1 MATVS
6 VVGSLIT
13 DVTVVTPRLPARGE
27 NLLAHRLHIG
37 PGGKGANAAVAAR
50 RLGAEVVLVGR
61 VGDDTFGER
70 ELAVLRAE
78 GVQVEGVGIDS
89 DHPTGV
95 AVILVEE
102 GGENTIL
109 VILGANDRLLPDH
122 VRAALQPHRS
132 RLDALLVDF
141 EIPAATV
148 RAAVDLGRAY
158 GIPVIVD
165 AGPPRPYGVAVWGA
179 ATILS
184 PNLLELSTLV
194 GRPVKTQGEVRQAAR
209 ELVCQGPQAVVVKLG
224 AQGAY
229 LVTESFEELVP
240 AFSVPVVDTT
250 GAGDA
255 FMGALTVAVAE
266 GVPLPAAV
274 RFANAAGA
282 LATTRLGTLPVMPHR
297 REVEALVR
305 QGLQESCAPPPKE
318 IS

>member
-1 MATVS
+1 MATVA

-13 DVTVVTPRLPARGE
+13 DLTVLTPRLPARGE
-27 NLLAHRLHIG
+27 NLRAHRLHIG

-50 RLGAEVVLVGR
+50 RLGAEVILIGR
-61 VGDDTFGER
+61 VGADGFGHQ
-70 ELAVLRAE
+70 ELEALRAE
-78 GVQVEGVGIDS
+78 GVQVDGVGMDP
-89 DHPTGV
+89 DHPTGA

-109 VILGANDRLLPDH
+109 VVIGANDHLLPDH
-122 VRAALQPHRS
+122 VTGALEPHRS

-165 AGPPRPYGVAVWGA
+165 AGPPRPYGVEVWGT

-184 PNLLELSTLV
+184 PNRLELSTLV
-194 GRPVKTQGEVRQAAR
+194 GRPVNAEAEVRDAAR
-209 ELVCQGPQAVVVKLG
+209 ELLLRGPEAVVVKLG
-224 AQGAY
+224 ARGAY
-229 LVTESFEELVP
+229 LVTANSEQHIP
-240 AFSVPVVDTT
+240 TFSVPVVDTT

-266 GVPLPAAV
+266 GASLAEAV

-282 LATTRLGTLPVMPHR
+282 LATTRVGTLPVMPHR
-297 REVEALVR
+297 HEVEALLR
-305 QGLQESCAPPPKE
+305 EGQQESGCPGPK
-318 IS
+318 